1 MTYIQPLLSIL
12 ILVLAYAAWHGWRA
26 SKEKSWPLLVTIAM
40 VVLFLISWQPFTRRL
55 LRPYEDR
62 FPLRALP
69 AGDAQAIV
77 LISGAME
84 APSPATGARLVGE
97 DTYARC
103 LYAAWLYD
111 HWRKLPVLASGGPPR
126 NKPHGVADATVMET
140 VLERAGVPQSAI
152 WCESRSVSTH
162 ENALYSAQ
170 LLRSKGIQKIVL
182 VTSAYQMLRAD
193 LCFRKEGL
201 QVIPAACDYHTYGE
215 YRIQDL
221 FPSWKG
227 LQMTETVLHETA
239 GIAWYWIH
247 GWV

>member
-12 ILVLAYAAWHGWRA
+12 ILLFAYGAYRAWRCSKGKWPVLMTLA
-26 SKEKSWPLLVTIAM
+26 V
-40 VVLFLISWQPFTRRL
+40 VVLFLISWQPFARRL

-62 FPLRALP
+62 FPPRAP
-69 AGDAQAIV
+69 PSGDEQAIV

-84 APSPATGARLVGE
+84 PRSPVTGEREVGQ

-103 LYAAWLYD
+103 LYAAWLYK
-111 HWRKLPVLASGGPPR
+111 HWRQLPVLASGGPER
-126 NKPHGVADATVMET
+126 SKPHGVPDALVMQK
-140 VLERAGVPQSAI
+140 VLEEAGVPGSAI
-152 WCESRSVSTH
+152 WCESRSLSTH

-170 LLRSKGIQKIVL
+170 ILRSKGIQNIVL

-201 QVIPAACDYHTYGE
+201 QVITAACDYHSFGA

-227 LQMTETVLHETA
+227 LQITETVLHETV
-239 GIAWYWIH
+239 GITWYWLH